1 MIKEIWIN
9 LPVKEV
15 NKSRAFFTAIGFTL
29 NEQYGNSDQ
38 SASLFVG
45 SKNIVLMLF
54 NEKQFSGFTQQPI
67 ADTAKGTEVL
77 FSIDAES
84 PDETDAL
91 AKKVT
96 DAGGTVFAAPGWNQ
110 GWMYGFGFADPDGH
124 RWNVLYMDFSKMPK

>member
-1 MIKEIWIN
+1 MTKEIWIN
-9 LPVKEV
+9 LPAKDV

-29 NEQYGNSDQ
+29 NDHYGNSDH
-38 SASLFVG
+38 SASFFVG

-67 ADTAKGTEVL
+67 ADTSKGAEVL
-77 FSIDAES
+77 FSLDAES
-84 PDETDAL
+84 PEETDAF

-96 DAGGTVFAAPGWNQ
+96 DAGGTVFAVPGWNQ

-124 RWNVLYMDFSKMPK
+124 LWNVLYMDFSKMPK